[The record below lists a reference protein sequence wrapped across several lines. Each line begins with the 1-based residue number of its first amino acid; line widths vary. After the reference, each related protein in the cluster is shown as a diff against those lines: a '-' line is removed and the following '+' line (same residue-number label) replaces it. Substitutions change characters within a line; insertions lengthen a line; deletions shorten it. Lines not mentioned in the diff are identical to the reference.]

1 MKELFKLK
9 ARQLKGKRVLLR
21 LDLNVP
27 ILQGRIADRYR
38 IERAL
43 PTIHFLKNAGAKT
56 IIVSHLGRRG
66 DSLKPVAQEL
76 NKSFDVGFVPVSI
89 TKVPSVLRDMQEGGV
104 VLLENIRRDEG
115 EEKGSLTLAK
125 HLAALGD
132 MYVNDAFAV
141 SHRKHASVYQ
151 VPKLLPHYAGPL
163 IIEEVREL
171 SRAFKPKRPFA
182 LVLGGAKFETK
193 VPVLKRFIHLADKI
207 FVVGAIAHVF
217 YQALGYELGKS
228 LIDKNISAHSYLKA
242 LKSGKIMIPSDV
254 LVSNG
259 SSVEVKK
266 ASELTHGDSIVD
278 IGPAGLE
285 EVRQGLKGT
294 HMILWNG
301 PSGNY
306 EAGYGEGTSALA
318 RMIAKTKAHS
328 IVGGGDTLAAIQ
340 KLGNGNKFSFVST
353 GGGAMLDFLADG
365 TLVGLKA
372 LQ

>member
-27 ILQGRIADRYR
+27 IIKGRIIDRYR

-43 PTIHFLKNAGAKT
+43 PTIHFLKNAGAKIS
-56 IIVSHLGRRG
+56 IISHLGRTG

-76 NKSFDVGFVPVSI
+76 NKLFDVGFIPAPL
-89 TKVPSVLRDMQEGGV
+89 TKVPALLRDMQEGEA
-104 VLLENIRRDEG
+104 VLLENLRRDSG
-115 EEKGSLTLAK
+115 EEKGSRTFAKQLAI
-125 HLAALGD
+125 LGD
-132 MYVNDAFAV
+132 IYVNDAFAV
-141 SHRKHASVYQ
+141 SHRTHASICQ

-163 IIEEVREL
+163 IVEEVREL
-171 SRAFKPKRPFA
+171 SRAFKPKRPFV

-193 VPVLKRFIHLADKI
+193 VPVLKRFIHLADKVY
-207 FVVGAIAHVF
+207 VVGAIAHVF
-217 YQALGYELGKS
+217 YRGLGYELGKS
-228 LIDKNISAHSYLKA
+228 LIDTKVSAKPYLAA
-242 LKSGKIMIPSDV
+242 LKSGKIVVPMDV

-259 SSVEVKK
+259 SSVELKK
-266 ASELTHGDSIVD
+266 ASELLKGDSIVD
-278 IGPAGLE
+278 SGPLGLE
-285 EVRQGLKGT
+285 EIRKGLKGA
-294 HMILWNG
+294 HMVLWNG

-306 EAGYGEGTSALA
+306 EEGYGEGTCAIA

-340 KLGNGNKFSFVST
+340 KIGNGNKFSFVST

-365 TLVGLKA
+365 TLPGLTA
-372 LQ
+372 LK